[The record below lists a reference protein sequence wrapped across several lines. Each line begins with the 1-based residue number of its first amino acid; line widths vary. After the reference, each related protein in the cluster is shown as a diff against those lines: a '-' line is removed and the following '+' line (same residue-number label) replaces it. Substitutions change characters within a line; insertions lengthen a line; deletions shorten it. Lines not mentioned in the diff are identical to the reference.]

1 MTLRQRFRL
10 WLLFLLVLS
19 VAAVSV
25 ATIRL
30 WLLMVCGPILVSSWY
45 LCEGHRPLML
55 SRLLVNAG
63 SVLTLLLVG
72 FSWLSEPDPG
82 RVMELLGIFVL
93 VLIVLRQF
101 QDRSTREDAQQ
112 IILASVLVISS
123 TIQSDRFLF
132 GIILLL
138 WVINLIYVVMLFQ
151 VYAGAR
157 LARQQRS
164 DSVPE
169 HSLPIAPL
177 EIRFGPRDLSRM
189 RLLASASSL
198 AILLISVL
206 VFILFPRQIL
216 FRSGVPGNRS
226 VQKSGFAET
235 VDLITSDRI
244 TSSRREVFTVQWV
257 DPGGAPT
264 KWAKPLLLRGAIL
277 ERYDSAVGRW
287 VAKRNQSDESLVS
300 LRTGPGRFAELG
312 VETIG
317 QQIQTYTLW
326 FEMRSMATDIFFAP
340 WVPVSITTF
349 DQRDIVF
356 NRSNMLMTDSGRR
369 SISSYAGYGLRVQ
382 PFPNTASLESLEG
395 GAPKPVFIPRFPVPA
410 IREFT
415 LSILEQMEVD
425 INPIDN
431 ETIWQKNRRVSNSIM
446 EWLEDN
452 CLYTTDLREF
462 VQIAGEDPIESFLTR
477 YRFGHCEYFASAL
490 TAMCRSIGIQ
500 SRLVTGFV
508 AIEYDEGIE
517 RYIVRE
523 SNAHAWTEVR
533 TGDYQWTGLDP
544 SPRSV
549 LEELQAANQSWSDSW
564 RWVYDRVDFFWN
576 STIVG
581 FDQRSQKNL
590 TERFT
595 GNWGEAF
602 TASFS
607 SLREWVASVNRFFK
621 LGIAGYIWMTG
632 VVLIVICFLLVA
644 ISILRRRKRLMASL
658 WVGSSDRQLRR
669 RLAPDLIFWAVALQR
684 LSKFGYAKQPNET
697 PLAFSRR
704 IAETNPQAESTMQ
717 TLVHQFYLVRFG
729 GGTLDR
735 LERTQVLDLART
747 IPLQRQSS

>member
-1 MTLRQRFRL
+1 MTLRRRFRL

-45 LCEGHRPLML
+45 LCEGHRPLIL
-55 SRLLVNAG
+55 SRFLVNVG

-72 FSWLSEPDPG
+72 LSWLSNPDPG

-112 IILASVLVISS
+112 IILSSVLVISS

-138 WVINLIYVVMLFQ
+138 WVVNLIYVVMLFQ
-151 VYAGAR
+151 VYSGAR
-157 LARQQRS
+157 HARQQRF
-164 DSVPE
+164 DCIPKDGIPV
-169 HSLPIAPL
+169 APL

-189 RLLASASSL
+189 RLLAFGSSL

-235 VDLITSDRI
+235 VDLISSERI

-257 DPGGAPT
+257 DPGGEST
-264 KWAKPLLLRGAIL
+264 KWARPLLLRGAIL

-287 VAKRNQSDESLVS
+287 VANKSQSTNSLVS
-300 LRTGPGRFAELG
+300 IKAAPDRFTGLG
-312 VETIG
+312 VENID

-340 WVPVSITTF
+340 WVPISITTF
-349 DQRDIVF
+349 DPREIVF
-356 NRSNMLMTDSGRR
+356 NRANMLMTDSGRR
-369 SISSYAGYGLRVQ
+369 SISSYGGYGLRVQ
-382 PFPNTASLESLEG
+382 PFPNRSSLESLEG
-395 GAPKPVFIPRFPVPA
+395 GAPKTSFIPRFPVPG

-415 LSILEQMEVD
+415 LDVLEQMEVD
-425 INPIDN
+425 PSPIKN
-431 ETIWQKNRRVSNSIM
+431 ETIWQKNRRVSDEIL
-446 EWLEDN
+446 EWLENN
-452 CLYTTDLREF
+452 CMYTTDLREF

-490 TAMCRSIGIQ
+490 TAMCRSVGIE

-508 AIEYDEGIE
+508 AIEYDEGIQ

-533 TGDYQWTGLDP
+533 TGDYQWTALDP

-549 LEELQAANQSWSDSW
+549 LEELQAANESWSDSW

-576 STIVG
+576 SAIVG
-581 FDQRSQKNL
+581 FDQRSQENL
-590 TERFT
+590 TQRFA
-595 GNWGEAF
+595 GNWGDSF
-602 TASFS
+602 SDTFS
-607 SLREWVASVNRFFK
+607 SLRDWMASVNRFFK
-621 LGIAGYIWMTG
+621 LGIAGYIWMAG
-632 VVLIVICFLLVA
+632 VLLIFICFLLVA
-644 ISILRRRKRLMASL
+644 ISILRRRRRLLASFRL
-658 WVGSSDRQLRR
+658 GSGDRRLRR
-669 RLAPDLIFWAVALQR
+669 RLSHDLLFWAVALQR
-684 LSKFGYAKQPNET
+684 LAKFGYAKQAQET

-704 IAETNPQAESTMQ
+704 VVEANPESEPTMQ
-717 TLVHQFYLVRFG
+717 TLVRQLYLIRFG

-735 LERTQVLDLART
+735 NERTQALELARK
-747 IPLQRQSS
+747 IPLRRRSS

>member
-1 MTLRQRFRL
+1 MTLRRRFRL

-45 LCEGHRPLML
+45 LCEGHRPLIL
-55 SRLLVNAG
+55 SRLVVNIG
-63 SVLTLLLVG
+63 SVLILLLVG
-72 FSWLSEPDPG
+72 FSWLSNPDPG

-101 QDRSTREDAQQ
+101 QNRSTREDAQQ
-112 IILASVLVISS
+112 IILSSVLVISS

-138 WVINLIYVVMLFQ
+138 WVVNLIYVVMLFQ
-151 VYAGAR
+151 VYSGAR
-157 LARQQRS
+157 QARQQRF
-164 DSVPE
+164 DSTPKDGIPV
-169 HSLPIAPL
+169 APL

-189 RLLASASSL
+189 RLLAFASSL
-198 AILLISVL
+198 AILLVSVV

-226 VQKSGFAET
+226 IQKSGFAET
-235 VDLITSDRI
+235 VDLIASERI

-257 DPGGAPT
+257 DPGGEPT

-287 VAKRNQSDESLVS
+287 VAKSSQSNDSLVS
-300 LRTGPGRFAELG
+300 LKASSDRFTELG
-312 VETIG
+312 VENID

-349 DQRDIVF
+349 DPREIIF
-356 NRSNMLMTDSGRR
+356 NRANMLMTDSGRR
-369 SISSYAGYGLRVQ
+369 SISSYGGYGLRVQ
-382 PFPNTASLESLEG
+382 PFPNASSLKSLEG
-395 GAPKPVFIPRFPVPA
+395 GAPKNSFVPRFPVPG
-410 IREFT
+410 IRELT
-415 LSILEQMEVD
+415 LDVLEQMEVD
-425 INPIDN
+425 SDPIKN
-431 ETIWQKNRRVSNSIM
+431 ETIWQKNRRVSAAIM
-446 EWLEDN
+446 DWLENN
-452 CLYTTDLREF
+452 CKYTTDLREF

-477 YRFGHCEYFASAL
+477 YRFGHCEYFSSAL
-490 TAMCRSIGIQ
+490 TAMCRSVGIE

-508 AIEYDEGIE
+508 AIEYDEGIQ

-564 RWVYDRVDFFWN
+564 RWIYDRVDFFWN
-576 STIVG
+576 SAVVG
-581 FDQRSQKNL
+581 FDQRSQENL
-590 TERFT
+590 TDRFT
-595 GNWGEAF
+595 GNWGESVN
-602 TASFS
+602 ASFS
-607 SLREWVASVNRFFK
+607 SLREWMASVNRFFK
-621 LGIAGYIWMTG
+621 LGMAGYIWMTG
-632 VVLIVICFLLVA
+632 VLLIAICFLLVA
-644 ISILRRRKRLMASL
+644 FSFLRRRRRLLASL
-658 WVGSSDRQLRR
+658 WLHSDDKRVRR
-669 RLAPDLIFWAVALQR
+669 RLSHDLVFWAVALQR
-684 LSKFGYAKQPNET
+684 LSKFGYSKQAQET

-704 IAETNPQAESTMQ
+704 IAQANPGSKSTMQ
-717 TLVHQFYLVRFG
+717 TLVRQLYYVRFG

-735 LERTQVLDLART
+735 NERTQALALARK
-747 IPLQRQSS
+747 IPLQRGPS